1 MFDFVCFPSFPT
13 NLYEK
18 LESFQAVE
26 PNTPPPPHSCEGNIG
41 METLYYHRQCW
52 KNTLLPSSTE
62 HNTILPP

>member
-26 PNTPPPPHSCEGNIG
+26 PNTLPPPHSCEGNIG
-41 METLYYHRQCW
+41 METPYFQQSWETNISCFVKEIFLFQ
-52 KNTLLPSSTE
+52 
-62 HNTILPP
+62 

>member
-26 PNTPPPPHSCEGNIG
+26 PNTLPPPHSCEGNIG
-41 METLYYHRQCW
+41 METLYFHRQC
-52 KNTLLPSSTE
+52 
-62 HNTILPP
+62 